1 MRGLE
6 AIRNQI
12 QLTCKSSSQVSFVVT
27 FSAQVEERRKSN
39 MVTRASGKRKK
50 TKLQL
55 SITQLRFRSKPISR
69 IIRYGNL
76 RACFADC
83 TFFFIVLPQTG
94 L

>member
-1 MRGLE
+1 
-6 AIRNQI
+6 
-12 QLTCKSSSQVSFVVT
+12 
-27 FSAQVEERRKSN
+27 

-83 TFFFIVLPQTG
+83 TLFFIVVPQTG